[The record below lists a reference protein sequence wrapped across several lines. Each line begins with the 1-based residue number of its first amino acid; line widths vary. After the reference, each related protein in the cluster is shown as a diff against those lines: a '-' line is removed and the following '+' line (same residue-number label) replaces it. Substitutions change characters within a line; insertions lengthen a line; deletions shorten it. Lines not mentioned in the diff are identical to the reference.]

1 MKSEAAAITKPEY
14 TTVEFRTGKGEL
26 LVRSQAM
33 PDDGTFGPEKEYGG
47 PEKERSEAFGI
58 TDWADIV
65 MRIREGDNSGMEELY
80 GIFAK
85 GIRYFLLRNLGADDL
100 DDRVH
105 DCFVIVAESIR
116 KGDLRDP
123 ARLMGFVRTVVKRQ
137 IAANIETAVNKRR
150 SEVEYDETM
159 FNISDWKNDPEKS
172 LLTRQRTEIA
182 RRVMGG
188 ISKRDR
194 EILQRFY
201 VDEQPQ
207 EKICEEM
214 GLTYNQF
221 RLLKSRAKARFGDL
235 GKRMAKGMGI
245 SFRQG

>member
-1 MKSEAAAITKPEY
+1 MTPVLSHQSITHVTLAGDLDHE
-14 TTVEFRTGKGEL
+14 R

-33 PDDGTFGPEKEYGG
+33 PDGDSFGPEKTQAETLAI
-47 PEKERSEAFGI
+47 K
-58 TDWADIV
+58 DWSDIV
-65 MRIREGDNSGMEELY
+65 ARIREGDGAAMEELY

-105 DCFVIVAESIR
+105 DCFVIVAEAIR

-137 IAANIETAVNKRR
+137 IAANIETAVTKRR
-150 SEVEYDETM
+150 SEVEYEESM
-159 FNISDWKNDPEKS
+159 YNISDWQDDPEKS
-172 LLTRQRTEIA
+172 LLARQRSEIA
-182 RRVMGG
+182 RKVMTG
-188 ISKRDR
+188 ISRRDR

-207 EKICEEM
+207 EQICQEM

-235 GKRMAKGMGI
+235 GRRLAKGIGVT
-245 SFRQG
+245 FRKTG

>member
-1 MKSEAAAITKPEY
+1 
-14 TTVEFRTGKGEL
+14 
-26 LVRSQAM
+26 M
-33 PDDGTFGPEKEYGG
+33 PDGDSFGPD
-47 PEKERSEAFGI
+47 KERTEAIGI

-65 MRIREGDNSGMEELY
+65 SRIRDGDSAAMEELY
-80 GIFAK
+80 AIFAK
-85 GIRYFLLRNLGADDL
+85 GIRYFLLRNLGSEDL

-105 DCFVIVAESIR
+105 DCFVIVAEAIR

-137 IAANIETAVNKRR
+137 IAANIETAIHKRR
-150 SEVEYDETM
+150 SEVEFEESSM
-159 FNISDWKNDPEKS
+159 FNISDWKDNPEKS
-172 LLTRQRTEIA
+172 LLSRQRAEIA
-182 RRVMGG
+182 RKVMTG
-188 ISKRDR
+188 ISRRDR

-207 EKICEEM
+207 EQICQEM

-235 GKRMAKGMGI
+235 GKRMAKGLGI
-245 SFRQG
+245 TFRKTG